1 MYICIHVCICIC
13 IIYMYTYTL
22 ILHIHICIY
31 IYIISIYMHVYVHK
45 YMFIWYMYI
54 DLFVYID
61 IYTFSSCFLEHCNI
75 YYFVSQCI
83 LSHAL
88 HDHIGLFL
96 SLWFVVNNV
105 LIECFDRHKTSR
117 NIRTWRIFGSI
128 LKWKWEY
135 EDFLLD
141 KKSNHFFIFTS
152 TYLSNSQL

>member
-1 MYICIHVCICIC
+1 MHTCMYMYMYNIYVYIYTHITYTYMHIYLHYFHIYACIC
-13 IIYMYTYTL
+13 TYL
-22 ILHIHICIY
+22 
-31 IYIISIYMHVYVHK
+31 K